1 MLGAYVDETRDR
13 TYLERMK
20 KLVSLAAVVAA
31 CLVFAPSAGAIT
43 FGQLDGNTHPNVGGL
58 FADWD
63 PMVPGPDFLC
73 TGTLISPTVFLTA
86 SHCTAFLTSVGVD
99 PDEVFVS
106 FDSDV
111 ANDDGSFRT
120 GAQQL
125 PGTYHTHPRFGPHFG
140 DGDPHDIAAVV
151 LDSPYNGASP
161 ASLPTLDQ
169 FAGKKSLIGSQ
180 YTAVGYGDVREIK
193 QTGANALFFDGQ
205 RRFVAQS
212 LTGLTKIWF
221 KMTMNPLKG
230 SGGTC
235 FGDSG
240 GPHFLGTGAGTYPG
254 TVVALTVGGDG
265 ACRSTDV
272 DYRLD
277 TASARAFLDDFVNLP

>member
-1 MLGAYVDETRDR
+1 MDETRDR
-13 TYLERMK
+13 TYLGRMK
-20 KLVSLAAVVAA
+20 KLVSLAAVAAA
-31 CLVFAPSAGAIT
+31 CLAFAPSAGAIT
-43 FGQLDGNTHPNVGGL
+43 FGQLDGTTHPNVGGL

-63 PMVPGPDFLC
+63 PDVPGPDFLC
-73 TGTLISPTVFLTA
+73 SGTLISPTVFLTA
-86 SHCTAFLTSVGVD
+86 SHCTAFLPSVGVD

-140 DGDPHDIAAVV
+140 DGDPHDVAVVV
-151 LDSPYNGASP
+151 LDNPYTGATP
-161 ASLPTLDQ
+161 AALPTLNRL
-169 FAGKKSLIGSQ
+169 GRGKSLAGQ
-180 YTAVGYGDVREIK
+180 RFTAVGYGDVREIK
-193 QTGANALFFDGQ
+193 QTGPNSFFFDGA
-205 RRFVAQS
+205 RRFVSQS
-212 LTGLTKIWF
+212 FNTLTKVWL
-221 KMTMNPLKG
+221 KLEMNPLKG

-240 GPHFLGTGAGTYPG
+240 GPHFLGTGAATYPG
-254 TVVALTVGGDG
+254 TVVALTVTGD
-265 ACRSTDV
+265 ASCRSTDV

-277 TASARAFLDDFVNLP
+277 TASARAFLDDFVTLP